1 MGQPSAPS
9 DLQRIVL
16 VVSEDSALRGALEFL
31 LRVEGFSVRGVGS
44 GEALRAAPLPGS
56 ISCLIVDHHS
66 RGPASGLAAVQ
77 AIRRRR
83 AEVPI
88 ILIVA
93 GPTRR
98 LRAAAV
104 EARCELVE
112 KPPVGSVLIDALRRA
127 LQA

>member
-9 DLQRIVL
+9 GLQKTVL

-31 LRVEGFSVRGVGS
+31 LRVEDFNVQHLGS
-44 GEALRAAPLPGS
+44 GEALCAEPLSESAA
-56 ISCLIVDHHS
+56 CLIVDHHL
-66 RGPASGLAAVQ
+66 RGPGSGLAVAQ
-77 AIRRRR
+77 ALRQRRIE
-83 AEVPI
+83 API

-93 GPTRR
+93 GPTRG